1 MISEY
6 IIDETLIR
14 VGSDYIWLVGRNQ
27 IESKNKQI
35 LARSILIEKNMLIAE
50 KFISGLAKILGQSD
64 NPFSK

>member
-6 IIDETLIR
+6 IIDETLIK

-27 IESKNKQI
+27 METKNKQI
-35 LARSILIEKNMLIAE
+35 LALSISIERNMLIAE
-50 KFISGLAKILGQSD
+50 KFISSLVKILGQSE